1 MATRASTPPAR
12 AGISRLRWA
21 IWGTAALV
29 GLGSGLGLFLTRS
42 TTPASTSADVI
53 GGPATTW
60 PAGARP
66 APPIRLTDQNGKPV
80 SLSAFRGRTVI
91 VTFLD
96 PLCRNYCPI
105 EASRLNDVVRSLPA
119 ASRPAILAVSV
130 NLYGNDRRYLVQDI
144 HKWKAGPDWSWGIGD
159 GSQLGT
165 VWQKYG
171 IAVLVTTKKLAGVT
185 VHNVVHT
192 EAAYVIDAKGDERA
206 LYLWPFTG
214 ADVRKTLVGLR
225 S

>member
-1 MATRASTPPAR
+1 MASRASSPPAR
-12 AGISRLRWA
+12 GAVWRLRWA
-21 IWGTAALV
+21 IWGTVAAIGIAAGG
-29 GLGSGLGLFLTRS
+29 GLLALRS
-42 TTPASTSADVI
+42 TSHVGSSVVI

-60 PAGARP
+60 AAGARP
-66 APPIRLTDQNGKPV
+66 APPIRLTDQNGRPV
-80 SLSAFRGRTVI
+80 SLTAFRGRTVI

-119 ASRPAILAVSV
+119 ASRPVILAVSV
-130 NLYGNDRRYLVQDI
+130 NLYGNARRYLVQDMS
-144 HKWKAGPDWSWGIGD
+144 KWKAGPEWRWGVGT
-159 GSQLGT
+159 GAQLGS
-165 VWQKYG
+165 VWRRYD

-192 EAAYVIDAKGDERA
+192 EAAYIIDGKGDERA
-206 LYLWPFTG
+206 LYVWPFTA
-214 ADVRKTLVGLR
+214 ADVKTTLTGLR